1 MKRLIGLDVGSKT
14 VGVAVSDELGI
25 TAQKLE
31 TISIDEERHNFG
43 MRAIKKVVREYDPAA
58 FVLGLPKNMD
68 GSQGNSVKRSKAYG
82 KRLEEKFALPV
93 YYSDERLTTIESQRI
108 LVEDA
113 GIHDRKKR
121 KEVIDQM
128 AAVLILQNY
137 LEQHRE
143 VKDDTKY

>member
-1 MKRLIGLDVGSKT
+1 MRLLGLDIGSKT

-31 TISIDEERHNFG
+31 TIKIDETKYNFG
-43 MRAIKKVVREYDPAA
+43 MRPLKKLVRQYEVDG

-68 GSQGNSVKRSKAYG
+68 GTSGASVARSKAYG
-82 KRLEEKFALPV
+82 KRLEEKFGLPV
-93 YYSDERLTTIESQRI
+93 HYSDERLTTLESRRV

-121 KEVIDQM
+121 KQVIDQM

-137 LEQHRE
+137 LDLHR
-143 VKDDTKY
+143 KD

>member
-1 MKRLIGLDVGSKT
+1 MKRLIGLDIGSKT

-31 TISIDEERHNFG
+31 TIPIDEDRHNFG
-43 MRAIKKVVREYDPAA
+43 MKSLKKVVREYDPAG

-68 GSQGNSVKRSKAYG
+68 GTSGHSVERSKAYG
-82 KRLEEKFALPV
+82 KRLESKFGLPV
-93 YYSDERLTTIESQRI
+93 YYDDERLTTIESRRV
-108 LVEDA
+108 LVEEA
-113 GIHDRKKR
+113 GMHNRKKR

-137 LEQHRE
+137 LDLHR
-143 VKDDTKY
+143 KD

>member
-1 MKRLIGLDVGSKT
+1 MRLLGLDVGSKT
-14 VGVAVSDELGI
+14 VGVAISDELGI

-31 TISIDEERHNFG
+31 TIQIDESRYNFG
-43 MRAIKKVVREYDPAA
+43 MRPLKKLVRQYEVDG

-68 GSQGNSVKRSKAYG
+68 GTSCSSVARSKAYG
-82 KRLEEKFALPV
+82 KRLEEKFGLPV
-93 YYSDERLTTIESQRI
+93 HYSDERLTTIESRRV

-121 KEVIDQM
+121 KQVIDQM

-137 LEQHRE
+137 LDLHR
-143 VKDDTKY
+143 KD